1 MESDELYLLAGESDA
16 SVKVRDALMDVKHLL
31 EDDDDGLEQ
40 WVPVMKGAFPV
51 DAADVSAALAWLR
64 VAAPPLDRPA
74 YTLEELVDEV
84 VRPNDELLAVDVHK
98 RRARYIVGG
107 CMAEMSDLRTG
118 KGSTRTI
125 AVDPEDSARVLA
137 AVRALGLASRPNV
150 CMARGLKT
158 LVGFG
163 TKRYAVID
171 VGTNSVK
178 LHVGE
183 RHADGTWSAVADR
196 ATVTRLGEG
205 LDAAGSL
212 EPEPMRRTME
222 AIAAMAD
229 ESRRAG
235 AVAIAAVGTAGMRAA
250 ANSAEFVQGRPK
262 PAAASGS
269 RSSTARRRGAS
280 PTSPP
285 PSPGLGLA
293 RGSLV
298 VFDTGGG
305 SSPVHVRPWRRGR
318 RSVQRAGRC
327 GAPDPERYGLDRAI
341 SDDALAAALDGIA
354 AELDF
359 LDARPSPEALVGMG
373 GALTNLAA
381 VEHGLVAYDPD
392 IVQGTRLDQAEIDRQ
407 IELYRTRTAEER
419 RALVGLQPNRAEV
432 ILAGACVVRTVL
444 TKLGC
449 DSLRRERPRPAPRP
463 DRTTD
468 SASAGLSAEQRSA
481 PHDGGGALRVPR
493 PAIRCDLRLEGAV
506 DVSVDAVFAQALQ
519 HTVLPEHAR
528 HGGLHAG
535 EAQLDTGALG
545 EVEDLGQLRRA
556 LGVDE
561 VDALQVKHDGG
572 QGRVGVQRELTDALL
587 ERFGG
592 GEEQTTVQSHD
603 RVTGERLV
611 VGILAQVAEHLRSR
625 LATEERHPR
634 GGGDVDEPDEREP
647 DADDHA
653 GQHAG
658 REHGDDRHGR
668 HPEVEALDA
677 VEAPQLGNVDH
688 PEDHGVD
695 DDRGEHRLRQL

>member
-1 MESDELYLLAGESDA
+1 MPTIVPRWEWRTFGEGFDAAEEAFAALAAERVVESDELYLLAGESDA

-31 EDDDDGLEQ
+31 EVDDDGLEQ

-107 CMAEMSDLRTG
+107 CMAEMSDVRTG

-125 AVDPEDSARVLA
+125 AVESEDSARVLA
-137 AVRALGLASRPNV
+137 AVRSLGLASRPNV

-250 ANSAEFVQGRPK
+250 ANSAEFVRAVEARCGVRIEIIHGKEEGRLAYL
-262 PAAASGS
+262 AAKS
-269 RSSTARRRGAS
+269 
-280 PTSPP
+280 
-285 PSPGLGLA
+285 GLGLA

-305 SSPVHVRPWRRGR
+305 SSQFTFGRGDEVADQFSVPV
-318 RSVQRAGRC
+318 
-327 GAPDPERYGLDRAI
+327 GAARLTERYGLDRAI

-381 VEHGLVAYDPD
+381 VKHGLVAYDPD

-407 IELYRTRTAEER
+407 IELYRTRTADER

-449 DSLRRERPRPAPRP
+449 DSLVVS
-463 DRTTD
+463 DR
-468 SASAGLSAEQRSA
+468 GL
-481 PHDGGGALRVPR
+481 
-493 PAIRCDLRLEGAV
+493 
-506 DVSVDAVFAQALQ
+506 
-519 HTVLPEHAR
+519 R
-528 HGGLHAG
+528 HGLI
-535 EAQLDTGALG
+535 
-545 EVEDLGQLRRA
+545 
-556 LGVDE
+556 VD
-561 VDALQVKHDGG
+561 
-572 QGRVGVQRELTDALL
+572 
-587 ERFGG
+587 RFG
-592 GEEQTTVQSHD
+592 
-603 RVTGERLV
+603 
-611 VGILAQVAEHLRSR
+611 VGRPV
-625 LATEERHPR
+625 
-634 GGGDVDEPDEREP
+634 G
-647 DADDHA
+647 
-653 GQHAG
+653 
-658 REHGDDRHGR
+658 
-668 HPEVEALDA
+668 
-677 VEAPQLGNVDH
+677 
-688 PEDHGVD
+688 
-695 DDRGEHRLRQL
+695 